1 MQNLDSIRLIS
12 KFSAS
17 YPQNPIP
24 VGIYVSGIPGMI

>member
-17 YPQNPIP
+17 YTQIP
-24 VGIYVSGIPGMI
+24 FPLGIYVSGISGMI